1 MENQLKEAF
10 RYLVDTGREI
20 ADKAVETPQ
29 ILDIKGET
37 YIAYKGE
44 LERFSPNELSCADS
58 TEIFSLDGLID
69 FIHADVDGFFG
80 NADEKCIVLVK
91 SPTEV
96 IVVTPCKGM
105 SNSRW
110 KLASCTYAPPRI
122 AFNSYMD
129 AEDLGIMLQTNF
141 VEDENRDI
149 ILKIVRNM
157 TEEQSLQTADD
168 GVSQRVT
175 IKQGVKEIDSTV
187 FKNPAYLRP
196 LRTFTEVMQPFS
208 PFVVRFAEG
217 HKAAL
222 LESDGGAWRVEAVR
236 YIGNYLKDK
245 LQDSNV
251 VVIA

>member
-1 MENQLKEAF
+1 MENLREAIE
-10 RYLVDTGREI
+10 LLIDTGKEV
-20 ADKAVETPQ
+20 ADKAVEQPQ
-29 ILDIKGET
+29 IIDINGET
-37 YIAYKGE
+37 YIAYKGDLNRFVPE
-44 LERFSPNELSCADS
+44 EKERPDS
-58 TEIFSLDGLID
+58 TDIFSLDGLID
-69 FIHADVDGFFG
+69 FIHADVDGFFSEEG
-80 NADEKCIVLVK
+80 ERCIVLVK
-91 SPTEV
+91 SPTDV
-96 IVVTPCKGM
+96 QVVSPCKGR
-105 SNSRW
+105 SNRRSV
-110 KLASCTYAPPRI
+110 LAHCAYVPPRI

-196 LRTFTEVMQPFS
+196 LRTFTEVMQPPS

-222 LESDGGAWRVEAVR
+222 LESDGGAWRIEAVR
-236 YIGNYLKDK
+236 HVGNYLKNK
-245 LQDSNV
+245 LEDCNV